1 MKIYQHYLII
11 WRIPEIGVPPVLIH
25 FRLGFFPANTIH
37 CWALPWLWKPHMS
50 LYILYGCPLS
60 EKVRLTPSHHPGG
73 GVLPKNHQLII
84 TIYIVPV
91 LHIIFHHHH
100 QFYYILLSPVLQFH
114 YYNSIITIS
123 VALPYI
129 IQFIFYHLYYPQLVI
144 TITYSYIN
152 QYKPIE
158 KPI

>member
-1 MKIYQHYLII
+1 MFIIPNMKGRINYQLII
-11 WRIPEIGVPPVLIH
+11 
-25 FRLGFFPANTIH
+25 
-37 CWALPWLWKPHMS
+37 
-50 LYILYGCPLS
+50 
-60 EKVRLTPSHHPGG
+60 
-73 GVLPKNHQLII
+73 NHQRII

-100 QFYYILLSPVLQFH
+100 QFYYILLSPVLQLH

-129 IQFIFYHLYYPQLVI
+129 IPFIFYHLYYPQLVI

>member
-1 MKIYQHYLII
+1 MAYFLRSYGWNQL
-11 WRIPEIGVPPVLIH
+11 LIH
-25 FRLGFFPANTIH
+25 FNRCLDWDFPEHIH
-37 CWALPWLWKPHMS
+37 CWKIPHD
-50 LYILYGCPLS
+50 YGNPISWIFIIPNMKGRINYQLII
-60 EKVRLTPSHHPGG
+60 
-73 GVLPKNHQLII
+73 NHQLII

-158 KPI
+158 KPIENLYKPK